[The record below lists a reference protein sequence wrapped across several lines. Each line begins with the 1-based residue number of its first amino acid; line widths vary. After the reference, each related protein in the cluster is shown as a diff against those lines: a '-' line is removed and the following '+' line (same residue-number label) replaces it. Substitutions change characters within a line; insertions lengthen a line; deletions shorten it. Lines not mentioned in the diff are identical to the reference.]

1 MAGGQKKA
9 DLYTITN
16 YLFEES
22 LSLFYSSFDTGD
34 DDLAKLE
41 YSFDQWKSLE
51 EAADNGPLFVK
62 TGLINLGTCDSTDST
77 SAECCND
84 EYLLKHMGVLKAS
97 GKPFE
102 WLTPKDIASRYGDLM
117 KYPEDWGA
125 VYDPNGGILLAHKEH
140 YDTCS
145 NFV

>member
-1 MAGGQKKA
+1 M
-9 DLYTITN
+9 
-16 YLFEES
+16 
-22 LSLFYSSFDTGD
+22 
-34 DDLAKLE
+34 AKLE

-62 TGLINLGTCDSTDST
+62 TGLINFGTCDKSSTDST
-77 SAECCND
+77 NAECCND
-84 EYLLKHMGVLKAS
+84 QYLLKHMGVLKAS

-117 KYPEDWGA
+117 NYPEEWGA
-125 VYDPNGGILLAHKEH
+125 VFDPNGGILLAHKEH